1 MVKHKNQYI
10 GQLRSAVV
18 VRWSV
23 KLFNQKNEKLCI
35 FEITAVFQNKLKAVI
50 FYIVVDILKIATA
63 AIFLKL

>member
-1 MVKHKNQYI
+1 MVKQKNQYF

-35 FEITAVFQNKLKAVI
+35 FEITAVFQNKLTAVI